1 MERGRRLELEILK
14 ILEENLQTRLHR
26 TGLLLNLNFPIIGAS
41 PDAIGEDFVRS
52 KMPCKFK
59 IGEEIH
65 YKRPKTSAR
74 PKFFAQIQLQMFMKN
89 VKKGYCV

>member
-26 TGLLLNLNFPIIGAS
+26 TGLLLNPNFPIIGAS

-52 KMPCKFK
+52 KMPCKFE

-65 YKRPKTSAR
+65 YKRPAQDQNFLL
-74 PKFFAQIQLQMFMKN
+74 KFNYKCL
-89 VKKGYCV
+89 